1 MQFPNNI
8 SALWE
13 MWEQSVLIGGLEDL
27 QADKLGQH
35 IEKLEEQTNPPEK
48 HSEEPEVDAL
58 IKAHRIFD
66 KLCSKRAKNH
76 HNHSQPGNRV
86 IKTRFGATS
95 GMKRNKLAVCYTS
108 K

>member
-48 HSEEPEVDAL
+48 HRR
-58 IKAHRIFD
+58 HRDLPIF
-66 KLCSKRAKNH
+66 
-76 HNHSQPGNRV
+76 
-86 IKTRFGATS
+86 
-95 GMKRNKLAVCYTS
+95 LAS
-108 K
+108 IFL